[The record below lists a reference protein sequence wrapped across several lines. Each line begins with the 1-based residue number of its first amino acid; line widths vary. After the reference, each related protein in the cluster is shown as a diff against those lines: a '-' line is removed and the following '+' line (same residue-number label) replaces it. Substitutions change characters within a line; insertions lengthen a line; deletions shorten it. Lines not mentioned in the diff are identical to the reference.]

1 MFALLFSAGLFVYLM
16 LLLWWLLFV
25 WFTCFEVWLFCVLV
39 CQGVVLCW
47 DFGLLLG
54 FGLGCWFCV
63 VEVALLCCD
72 CLFVGLRLFRFIACA
87 SCVVGMLVYG
97 GWLVMCFVSMS
108 FAFVVLG

>member
-1 MFALLFSAGLFVYLM
+1 MFALQFSAGLFVYLM

-72 CLFVGLRLFRFIACA
+72 CLFVGIT
-87 SCVVGMLVYG
+87 VVSVYC
-97 GWLVMCFVSMS
+97 LC
-108 FAFVVLG
+108 